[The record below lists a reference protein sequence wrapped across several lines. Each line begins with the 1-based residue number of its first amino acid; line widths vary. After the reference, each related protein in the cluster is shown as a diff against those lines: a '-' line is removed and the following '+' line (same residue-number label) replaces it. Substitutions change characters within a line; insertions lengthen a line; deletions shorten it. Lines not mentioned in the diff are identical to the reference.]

1 MNLDK
6 IVIPDSKEV
15 ISCIEKASV
24 VKSIISD
31 LLQGKNSLE
40 QSIIITAPDETFNLL
55 KVKY

>member
-15 ISCIEKASV
+15 ISCIEKASMI
-24 VKSIISD
+24 KSIVSNS
-31 LLQGKNSLE
+31 LQGKNSLE

-55 KVKY
+55 KVK